1 MIPSGYKQT
10 EIGVIPEDWGVI
22 PFSKCFDTINNNTLS
37 RAELNY
43 DGGNIRNIH
52 YGDVLINFPSIVD
65 CQKETIPYVNKDA
78 ADSAGNSFLQD
89 GDVVIADTAEDN
101 TVGKAVEIFNIGD
114 SKVVAGLHTM
124 PCRPKNK
131 FAEKYL
137 GYYINAR
144 VFHDQIIPFITGTK
158 VSSISKK
165 AIDDTT
171 VLVPPLA
178 EQKRIA
184 ETLSDVD
191 ELIAS
196 LEKLIEKK
204 KALKQGVMQELL
216 TGKRRLP
223 GFTGEWVEI
232 SFESIYSYAKEGG
245 TPSTS
250 NELYYKNGGIPF
262 IKIEDL
268 AMKYIDTGTTY
279 ITNEGI
285 EHSSAWIIPAN
296 SVILSNGATIGEVSI
311 NRIPVATKQGILGI
325 IPDVS
330 IDIEFLYYLFSTT
343 RFRDD
348 VKRITTHGT
357 MDCAYL
363 KDLNTIRLFIPSDKN
378 EQIKISSIL
387 SDFDNEIVVKERELQ
402 KYRRL
407 KFGMMSELLT
417 GRIRLV

>member
-10 EIGVIPEDWGVI
+10 EIGVIPEDWSDI

-65 CQKETIPYVNKDA
+65 CQKEMIPYVNKDA

-171 VLVPPLA
+171 ILVPPLA

-184 ETLSDVD
+184 DALSDVD

-223 GFTGEWVEI
+223 GFTGEWKK
-232 SFESIYSYAKEGG
+232 KELSDIATLFAGG
-245 TPSTS
+245 TPNT
-250 NELYYKNGGIPF
+250 EVAAYYDGDIPW
-262 IKIEDL
+262 ISIADISETG
-268 AMKYIDTGTTY
+268 KYIDTTSVFISEAGLA
-279 ITNEGI
+279 N
-285 EHSSAWIIPAN
+285 SSAKWYPTN
-296 SVILSNGATIGEVSI
+296 TILFAMYASIGKCCITTRPMTSSQ
-311 NRIPVATKQGILGI
+311 AILGI
-325 IPDVS
+325 YELKNCLVD
-330 IDIEFLYYLFSTT
+330 FLYYQLLFRQEEFLQLKQT
-343 RFRDD
+343 
-348 VKRITTHGT
+348 GT
-357 MDCAYL
+357 QSNL
-363 KDLNTIRLFIPSDKN
+363 SKTIVDT
-378 EQIKISSIL
+378 IKIQLPTIEEQTGIATVL
-387 SDFDNEIVVKERELQ
+387 SDIDNEIVAKERELQ

-407 KFGMMSELLT
+407 KSGMMSELLT

>member
-1 MIPSGYKQT
+1 MKQGYKQT

-43 DGGNIRNIH
+43 DGGKIRNIH

-65 CQKETIPYVNKDA
+65 CQKETIPYVNEDA
-78 ADSAGNSFLQD
+78 ADGVGNSFLQD

-131 FAEKYL
+131 FADKYL

-171 VLVPPLA
+171 VLVPPFA

-184 ETLSDVD
+184 EALSDVD

-223 GFTGEWVEI
+223 GFTGEWETKRIKDIGIQIEKGQILTQQEATIGSIPVVAGGRQPAYYCDTFNRSGVNITI
-232 SFESIYSYAKEGG
+232 SASGASAGFVNLYDGHIFASDCSTIGESPSYNIIFVYNALLNIQQKIYSVQTGG
-245 TPSTS
+245 AQPHVHPSELY
-250 NELYYKNGGIPF
+250 NLELYYTF
-262 IKIEDL
+262 
-268 AMKYIDTGTTY
+268 
-279 ITNEGI
+279 
-285 EHSSAWIIPAN
+285 
-296 SVILSNGATIGEVSI
+296 
-311 NRIPVATKQGILGI
+311 
-325 IPDVS
+325 DVQ
-330 IDIEFLYYLFSTT
+330 
-343 RFRDD
+343 
-348 VKRITTHGT
+348 
-357 MDCAYL
+357 
-363 KDLNTIRLFIPSDKN
+363 
-378 EQIKISSIL
+378 EQTEIASIL
-387 SDFDNEIVVKERELQ
+387 SDIENEIVAKERELQ
-402 KYRRL
+402 KYRKL
-407 KFGMMSELLT
+407 KSGMMSELLT
-417 GRIRLV
+417 GRIRLM